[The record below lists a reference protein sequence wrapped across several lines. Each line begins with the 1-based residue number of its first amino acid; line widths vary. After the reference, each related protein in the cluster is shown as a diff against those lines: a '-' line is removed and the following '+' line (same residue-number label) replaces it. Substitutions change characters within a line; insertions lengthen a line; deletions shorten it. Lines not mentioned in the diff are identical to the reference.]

1 MAQGNLAKTIQ
12 SAKLS
17 SGDFAVY
24 VNPNTPTQYAD
35 RQKTYFN
42 RVSSDFRRKKLKY
55 ASDFVKARAKGL
67 FANDPEGWT
76 ECRIRV
82 ADVVRP
88 SSAIQREFDDYKMII
103 MESPRIEYV
112 PQGTLFDCMGTLW
125 LSWNPM
131 NISAEDGEAVIRRC
145 RATWKHYD
153 YYGNIL
159 FEPLI
164 VDNPVSAASD
174 PAYRTFVNETKG
186 YFNITAQKNKYT
198 TQLDNNSRIMLGSDV
213 YRVTGYTDFLEE
225 FTGDETS
232 ARLVRFTARFEEFNE
247 RIDDRVNRIA
257 GGLEFN
263 WTITLDGTPSLYVG
277 NSGALV
283 PTSVRMGE
291 IVASTSDNPIT
302 YIWTSSD
309 ENVCTVDENGA
320 LTGISAGD
328 AIITCALEQN
338 PEIKADMVV
347 SVADGVGTRAVQ
359 FNGTLPGKIKCL
371 SSETISASYYENGV
385 ETSEEVTFSFTG
397 ARRDAYAATVDGNTV
412 TVTCYNGSVE
422 PLTITAVH
430 GEYSATISIEL
441 IGI

>member
-1 MAQGNLAKTIQ
+1 MSQGSISKAIQ

-125 LSWNPM
+125 LAWNPM

-153 YYGNIL
+153 YYGNVL

-164 VDNPVSAASD
+164 VDNAVSAASD

>member
-1 MAQGNLAKTIQ
+1 MSQGSISKAIQ

-17 SGDFAVY
+17 SGDFAVF

-67 FANDPEGWT
+67 FANDPDGWT
-76 ECRIRV
+76 ECKIRI

-225 FTGDETS
+225 FTGDESS

-247 RIDDRVNRIA
+247 RIDDRLNRIA

-277 NSGALV
+277 NTGLLT
-283 PTSVRMGE
+283 PTSVRKGE
-291 IVASTSDNPIT
+291 IVTSTAENPIT
-302 YIWTSSD
+302 YIWTSSN

-320 LTGISAGD
+320 LTGIGPGL
-328 AIITCALEQN
+328 AIITCTLEQN
-338 PEIKADMVV
+338 PNIRAQMAVTVASGAGTKAV
-347 SVADGVGTRAVQ
+347 R
-359 FNGTLPGKIKCL
+359 FNGTLPDKIKCL
-371 SSETISASYYENGV
+371 ERAEISASYYEDGI
-385 ETSEEVTFSFTG
+385 ETAEEVTFSFSG
-397 ARRDAYAATVDGNTV
+397 ARQDAYAATVSGNSV
-412 TVTCYNGSVE
+412 RITCYNGSVK
-422 PLTITAVH
+422 PLTITATH
-430 GEYSATISIEL
+430 GTYYATIHIQL

>member
-125 LSWNPM
+125 LAWNPM

-153 YYGNIL
+153 YYGNVL
-159 FEPLI
+159 AEPLI
-164 VDNPVSAASD
+164 VDNAVSAASD

-247 RIDDRVNRIA
+247 RIDDRANRIA

-283 PTSVRMGE
+283 PTSARMGE